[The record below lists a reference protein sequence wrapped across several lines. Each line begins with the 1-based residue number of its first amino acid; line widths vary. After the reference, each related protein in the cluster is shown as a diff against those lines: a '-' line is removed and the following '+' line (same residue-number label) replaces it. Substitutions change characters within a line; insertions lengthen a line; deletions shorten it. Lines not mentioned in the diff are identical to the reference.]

1 MLKFLMF
8 LAISFAFYYTYREGI
23 YAPFANMFTKFLD
36 YKYSLPEPS
45 YLLAFVF
52 GAIAT
57 LIISD

>member
-8 LAISFAFYYTYREGI
+8 LLISFAFYYTYREGI
-23 YAPFANMFTKFLD
+23 YAPLANTFTKFLD

-45 YLLAFVF
+45 YMLSLVF

-57 LIISD
+57 IILSD

>member
-1 MLKFLMF
+1 MF